1 MSERKTA
8 RGYGFG
14 TFQGV
19 FTPAILTILGVV
31 MYLRFGWVLGSLGPF
46 WTVVVVTLASSV
58 TFITAL
64 SLSALATNMKVEGGG
79 SYHIISRSLG
89 LETGAAIGLPLFFA
103 QAFGS
108 SFYCAGFA
116 EAFVAWLPI
125 DKVQWITT
133 HIGPAETVIGIATLV
148 VLLIVVYI
156 SANLAL
162 KIQFLILALIFGSLI
177 SFFIGDIPESVVSK
191 GMHADGLCFFNSANT
206 LPVNFWI
213 VFAVFFPAV
222 TGIEAGIAMSGDL
235 KNPAKS
241 LPLGIL
247 SAIIVSYLIYI
258 AVPLY
263 MGAIIPY
270 YTSEGKALLLQD
282 SMLMVKV
289 AKWGFIV
296 VAAIWGA
303 SISSAMGTLLG
314 APRTLQALA
323 RDGILPA
330 FIKRGY
336 GKTNDPLIATGI
348 AFIVGICGLLLGG
361 IDYIAPV
368 LTMFFLTSYCLLNLS
383 AAFEGMIGSPSWRP
397 AFKVHWSVSLA
408 GSILCLLIMIKIDST
423 ATLIAILVVSTIY
436 YIVKRRSLM
445 AHWGDTRY
453 GVLMLAAQNIIYRL
467 ASKKQDEKTWRPNIL
482 VITGSPTSRW
492 GLVEMGNSIAKGN
505 GFLTIATVLSD
516 KDANPARLASIEET
530 VAGFLSKNN
539 IPGVVRAVAAPSPLE
554 GAINL
559 LQIYGFGPLIPN
571 TILIGLTSKPERSF
585 LSYAQFIKY
594 AVALKR
600 NIAIVKED
608 FDKSDQDDFSSIKTG
623 RIDIWWG
630 GRTNSGA
637 LMVSLA
643 HLMRK
648 NPEWGKAKLVL
659 KTIVSKP
666 AEAES
671 AQKKLEAFI
680 SRSRLNV
687 EFEVVE
693 KEPGDVFEAIGRHSG
708 AADLVFLGMRQP
720 LSDETDEAYAEYCR
734 NLNKK
739 TENLPLL
746 VKVLAAEDIDFQ
758 RIFK

>member
-1 MSERKTA
+1 IVGERKTT

-103 QAFGS
+103 QAFGI

-116 EAFVAWLPI
+116 EALVGWLEI
-125 DKVQWITT
+125 EKVEWITT
-133 HIGPAETVIGIATLV
+133 HVGPAETVIGIAALI

-162 KIQFLILALIFGSLI
+162 KIQFLILALIFGSLL
-177 SFFIGDIPESVVSK
+177 SFFIGDLPESVVTS
-191 GMHADGLCFFNSANT
+191 GVASEELHFFSSAKT
-206 LPVNFWI
+206 FPAHFWM

-247 SAIIVSYLIYI
+247 SAIIVSYLVYI

-270 YTSEGKALLLQD
+270 HTDGGKALLLQD

-296 VAAIWGA
+296 VLAIWGA

-348 AFIVGICGLLLGG
+348 ASIVGICGLLLGG

-368 LTMFFLTSYCLLNLS
+368 LSMFFLTSYCLLNLS
-383 AAFEGMIGSPSWRP
+383 SAFEGMIGSPTWRP

-423 ATLIAILVVSTIY
+423 ATLVAILVVSTIY
-436 YIVKRRSLM
+436 YIVKRRRLI

-467 ASKKQDEKTWRPNIL
+467 ASKKQDERTWRPNIL
-482 VITGSPTSRW
+482 VMTGSPTSRW

-505 GFLTIATVLSD
+505 GFLTIATVVSE
-516 KDANPARLASIEET
+516 KDANPARLATIEDT
-530 VAGFLSKNN
+530 VSAFL
-539 IPGVVRAVAAPSPLE
+539 
-554 GAINL
+554 
-559 LQIYGFGPLIPN
+559 
-571 TILIGLTSKPERSF
+571 
-585 LSYAQFIKY
+585 
-594 AVALKR
+594 
-600 NIAIVKED
+600 
-608 FDKSDQDDFSSIKTG
+608 
-623 RIDIWWG
+623 
-630 GRTNSGA
+630 
-637 LMVSLA
+637 
-643 HLMRK
+643 
-648 NPEWGKAKLVL
+648 
-659 KTIVSKP
+659 
-666 AEAES
+666 
-671 AQKKLEAFI
+671 
-680 SRSRLNV
+680 
-687 EFEVVE
+687 
-693 KEPGDVFEAIGRHSG
+693 
-708 AADLVFLGMRQP
+708 
-720 LSDETDEAYAEYCR
+720 
-734 NLNKK
+734 
-739 TENLPLL
+739 
-746 VKVLAAEDIDFQ
+746 
-758 RIFK
+758 